1 MKKTL
6 VQACALVVGA
16 TAVQAG
22 GIDRSGQG
30 VNILF
35 EKGSAVQFRLGYAS
49 PEISGTMTVPGV
61 GKFDSGDIGKDFFV
75 PHLAYKKELTEKLD
89 LALIYDQPFGA
100 NVEYA
105 KNYPLSWNPVP
116 GGRSGVLTAKADTDA
131 LTALVRY
138 KFDNGFSAIAG
149 LRAQRLETDVTVPA
163 AAGYEVQADP
173 DTGFGYVIGVAWEKP
188 EIAAR
193 VALTYNSK
201 ITHELSQT
209 ESFNP
214 PPPAPAGLVA
224 SFKTESE
231 VVLPQSINLDFQTG
245 VAPKTLLFGSVRWAD
260 WPQLVYAPEYYTSI
274 VGKNLVD
281 YKKAAFTYSLG
292 LGYKFND
299 AFSGAVT
306 LGYEPSND
314 LPTSNLGP
322 TDGSWSVG
330 LGGTYNVDKAKISG
344 GVRYTDIGDA
354 VTNTGGVFTGNSAWS
369 VGLQVTYALN

>member
-1 MKKTL
+1 MPNL
-6 VQACALVVGA
+6 EENA
-16 TAVQAG
+16 
-22 GIDRSGQG
+22 D
-30 VNILF
+30 
-35 EKGSAVQFRLGYAS
+35 
-49 PEISGTMTVPGV
+49 P
-61 GKFDSGDIGKDFFV
+61 D
-75 PHLAYKKELTEKLD
+75 
-89 LALIYDQPFGA
+89 
-100 NVEYA
+100 
-105 KNYPLSWNPVP
+105 YPLSVNPIP
-116 GGRSGVLTAKADTDA
+116 GWRSGVLTAKADTDA
-131 LTALVRY
+131 LTALLRY

-149 LRAQRLETDVTVPA
+149 FRAQRLKTDVTVPKA
-163 AAGYEVQADP
+163 MGYEVQADP
-173 DTGFGYVIGVAWEKP
+173 DTGFGYVVGVAWEKP

-201 ITHELSQT
+201 ISHDLSQT
-209 ESFNP
+209 ESYNP
-214 PPPAPAGLVA
+214 VPGGTVPLGKVDA
-224 SFKTESE
+224 FKTESE

-260 WPQLVYAPEYYTSI
+260 WPELVYAPEYYTSI

-306 LGYEPSND
+306 LGHEPSND

-344 GVRYTDIGDA
+344 GVRYTEIGDA
-354 VTNTGGVFTGNSAWS
+354 VTNTGGVFTDNSACS

>member
-6 VQACALVVGA
+6 VQACALFVGA

-49 PEISGTMTVPGV
+49 PEKSGTMNVPGV

-75 PHLAYKKELTEKLD
+75 LHLAYKKELTEKLD
-89 LALIYDQPFGA
+89 LALIFDQPFGA

-163 AAGYEVQADP
+163 AAGYEIRTQAL
-173 DTGFGYVIGVAWEKP
+173 DT
-188 EIAAR
+188 
-193 VALTYNSK
+193 
-201 ITHELSQT
+201 
-209 ESFNP
+209 
-214 PPPAPAGLVA
+214 
-224 SFKTESE
+224 
-231 VVLPQSINLDFQTG
+231 
-245 VAPKTLLFGSVRWAD
+245 
-260 WPQLVYAPEYYTSI
+260 
-274 VGKNLVD
+274 
-281 YKKAAFTYSLG
+281 
-292 LGYKFND
+292 
-299 AFSGAVT
+299 
-306 LGYEPSND
+306 
-314 LPTSNLGP
+314 
-322 TDGSWSVG
+322 WSV
-330 LGGTYNVDKAKISG
+330 
-344 GVRYTDIGDA
+344 
-354 VTNTGGVFTGNSAWS
+354 
-369 VGLQVTYALN
+369 

>member
-6 VQACALVVGA
+6 VQACALFVGA

-49 PEISGTMTVPGV
+49 PDISGTVIDKGV
-61 GKFDSGDIGKDFFV
+61 EYSSGEIGQDFFV
-75 PHLAYKKELTEKLD
+75 PHLAYKKALNEKLD

-100 NVEYA
+100 DVEYA
-105 KNYPLSWNPVP
+105 KNYPLSVNPIP
-116 GGRSGVLTAKADTDA
+116 GWRSGVLTAKADTDA
-131 LTALVRY
+131 LTALLRY

-149 LRAQRLETDVTVPA
+149 LRAQRLKTDVTVPKA
-163 AAGYEVQADP
+163 MGYEVQADP
-173 DTGFGYVIGVAWEKP
+173 DTGFGYVVGVAWEKP

-201 ITHELSQT
+201 ISHDLSQT
-209 ESFNP
+209 ESYNP
-214 PPPAPAGLVA
+214 VPGGTVPLGKVDA
-224 SFKTESE
+224 FKTESE

-281 YKKAAFTYSLG
+281 HKSRVHVLTWPWL
-292 LGYKFND
+292 
-299 AFSGAVT
+299 
-306 LGYEPSND
+306 
-314 LPTSNLGP
+314 
-322 TDGSWSVG
+322 
-330 LGGTYNVDKAKISG
+330 
-344 GVRYTDIGDA
+344 
-354 VTNTGGVFTGNSAWS
+354 
-369 VGLQVTYALN
+369 